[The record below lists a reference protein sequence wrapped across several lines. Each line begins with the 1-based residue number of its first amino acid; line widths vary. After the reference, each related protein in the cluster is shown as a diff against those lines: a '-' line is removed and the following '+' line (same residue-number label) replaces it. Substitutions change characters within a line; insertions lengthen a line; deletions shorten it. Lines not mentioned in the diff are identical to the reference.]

1 MNVQYIEL
9 GGEKRP
15 ILFGNAA
22 FRLRKQR
29 TGKTMSS
36 FFLELS
42 NPEEPDAIFDAIA
55 DMTYCA
61 LKIGDRATGVK
72 DRPDFEEMDVAIWID
87 QLPGGVEKLSTMIID
102 SLPKP
107 AAGEGEAEPG
117 EAQTTGTLTS

>member
-1 MNVQYIEL
+1 MKVEHIEL

-29 TGKTMSS
+29 TGKTMSA

-55 DMTYCA
+55 DITYCA
-61 LKIGDRATGVK
+61 LRTGDRAQGVTDRK
-72 DRPDFEEMDVAIWID
+72 DFDEMDVAIWID
-87 QLPGGVEKLSTMIID
+87 QLPGGVETLSRPP
-102 SLPKP
+102 L
-107 AAGEGEAEPG
+107 
-117 EAQTTGTLTS
+117 TLHSIV